1 MIAAAQID
9 PLLLPFLE
17 SRDEREEA
25 SLLVCLIT
33 EQADPV
39 IRRILRYKL
48 QCFATPG
55 KPGLQNPDVE
65 EIHSDIHL
73 YLLKRLRQLK
83 QEPSDKP
90 VSNLR
95 GYIATIARHSCDEYL
110 RRKYPRRRQLK
121 DKVRYCLTNNPEFAL
136 WEAAD
141 LGLTGGL
148 AGWQHKRAA
157 HFTYL
162 NAQAKDESEEL
173 YTRLRPID
181 ANGLPLPNLLRVIF
195 AASGGPLELDYLTG
209 LIARLWKIEDRAAE
223 SFDDYDNLPSG
234 ELGDSVTNADT
245 IIEYHQILQQL
256 WIEICQLSRPQRVAL
271 LLNLRSPQ
279 GINIITLFPATQVA
293 SFEQLAAALD
303 IPAKGFE
310 ELWAAL
316 PMDDLRIA
324 QYLGLTRQQVVNLRR
339 SARDRLARRIKA
351 FQKTARNRTPLNEA
365 ALKY

>member
-1 MIAAAQID
+1 MIAASQID

-25 SLLVCLIT
+25 SLLVRLIT

-39 IRRILRYKL
+39 IRRILGYKL
-48 QCFATPG
+48 QCYAAQNKT
-55 KPGLQNPDVE
+55 GLQTPDVE
-65 EIHSDIHL
+65 ELYSDIHL

-83 QEPSDKP
+83 EEPSDKP

-148 AGWQHKRAA
+148 AGWKQKSAA

-162 NAQAKDESEEL
+162 NAQPKGDGEEL
-173 YTRLRPID
+173 YAKLRPID
-181 ANGLPLPNLLRVIF
+181 ANGLPLPHLLRVIF
-195 AASGGPLELDYLTG
+195 EASGGPLELDYLTG
-209 LIARLWKIEDRAAE
+209 LIARLWNIEDRPAE
-223 SFDDYDNLPSG
+223 SFDAYDNLPAG
-234 ELGDSVTNADT
+234 GLGDAVTSADT

-271 LLNLRSPQ
+271 LLNLRNPQ
-279 GINIITLFPATQVA
+279 GINIITLFPATRVA
-293 SFEQLAAALD
+293 TFEQLAAALD
-303 IPAKGFE
+303 IPAKSFE

-324 QYLGLTRQQVVNLRR
+324 QYLGITRQQVVNLRR

-351 FQKTARNRTPLNEA
+351 FQNPAMNRNPLNEA
-365 ALKY
+365 ALKH